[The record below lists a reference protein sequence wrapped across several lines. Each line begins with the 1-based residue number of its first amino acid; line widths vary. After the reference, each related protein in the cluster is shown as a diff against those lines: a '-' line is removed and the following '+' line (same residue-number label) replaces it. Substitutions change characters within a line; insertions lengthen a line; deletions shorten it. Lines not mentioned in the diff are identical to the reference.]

1 MNGNSLNGSVA
12 IAPLCDPEC
21 AAVKS
26 SGSLLGVAS
35 LNGTAPDPEVP
46 AIRPRR
52 RFTQAYKQR
61 IVHEA
66 AGCAG
71 SGEIGAL
78 LRREGLYSSHLANWR
93 KQLAAAPKRRGRKP
107 TDAALAAQ
115 VEANRKLQV
124 KYRGLERRLARA
136 EAIIDIQKKVSEL
149 LGIPLSP
156 TESDE
161 SA

>member
-1 MNGNSLNGSVA
+1 MNGNGVNGTVA

-21 AAVKS
+21 AAAKP
-26 SGSLLGVAS
+26 SGPLVSTPS
-35 LNGTAPDPEVP
+35 RNGTAPDPEVS
-46 AIRPRR
+46 AVRPRR
-52 RFTQAYKQR
+52 RFTSAYKQR

-93 KQLAAAPKRRGRKP
+93 KQVATTPKRRGRKP

-156 TESDE
+156 IESDE